1 MAKRVFRCVLAYLK
15 RLDKSLM
22 LLTLVLCGLG
32 ILLLYSL
39 SVNSEMQTITN
50 ATVDSG
56 TVRTQLMAICVGLG
70 VSLVLAGLD
79 YRWFAKLWYI
89 YIPLT
94 VGLTLL
100 TFTGLGASGLAGAD
114 DRAWIDLGFMTM
126 QPAEFMKLAV
136 ILSLSYHCYKT
147 REFFNNPLNILLVC
161 IHGGIPALLVMLQGD
176 DGTAIVFVT
185 IFIAIVIAAGLS
197 WKYILGAAV
206 ISPIAFL
213 LMWNF
218 YLQPVHKNRILS
230 IINPE
235 RYANSDLLYQTNHSI
250 IAIGSGQLTGKG
262 LFGGDYSY
270 VPLCHNDFIFSYAG
284 QTLGFIGCVGIVV
297 LLALLCMRIL
307 FDGIR
312 ASDELGRFIC
322 VGVFAYLITHCVLN
336 IGMTVGVTPVIG
348 IPLPFFSAGGSAIL
362 TATVSIG
369 LVLSVRFHHSRYDS
383 IFKNKA

>member
-1 MAKRVFRCVLAYLK
+1 MAKQVIKYVLAYLK

-32 ILLLYSL
+32 TLLLYSL
-39 SVNSEMQTITN
+39 SVNSETQTITN
-50 ATVDSG
+50 AAVDSG

-70 VSLVLAGLD
+70 ASLVLAGIN

-114 DRAWIDLGFMTM
+114 DRAWIDLGFMTI

-284 QTLGFIGCVGIVV
+284 QALGFIGCVGIVV

-312 ASDELGRFIC
+312 SSDELGRFIC

>member
-1 MAKRVFRCVLAYLK
+1 MAKQVIKYVLAYLK

-32 ILLLYSL
+32 TLLLYSL
-39 SVNSEMQTITN
+39 SVNSETQTITN
-50 ATVDSG
+50 AAVDSG

-70 VSLVLAGLD
+70 ASLVLAGLD

-114 DRAWIDLGFMTM
+114 DRAWIDLGFMTI

-312 ASDELGRFIC
+312 SSDELGRFIC

>member
-1 MAKRVFRCVLAYLK
+1 MAKQVIKYVLAYLK

-32 ILLLYSL
+32 TLLLYSL
-39 SVNSEMQTITN
+39 SVNSETQTITN
-50 ATVDSG
+50 AAVDSG

-70 VSLVLAGLD
+70 ASLVLAGLD

-100 TFTGLGASGLAGAD
+100 TFTELGASGLAGAD
-114 DRAWIDLGFMTM
+114 DRAWIDLGFMTI

-284 QTLGFIGCVGIVV
+284 QALGFIGCVGIVV

-312 ASDELGRFIC
+312 SSDELGRFIC

>member
-1 MAKRVFRCVLAYLK
+1 MAKQVIKYVLAYLK

-32 ILLLYSL
+32 TLLLYSL
-39 SVNSEMQTITN
+39 SVNSETQTITN
-50 ATVDSG
+50 AAVDSG

-70 VSLVLAGLD
+70 ASLVLAGIN

-114 DRAWIDLGFMTM
+114 DRAWIDLGFMTI

>member
-1 MAKRVFRCVLAYLK
+1 MAKQVIKYVLAYLK

-32 ILLLYSL
+32 TLLLYSL
-39 SVNSEMQTITN
+39 SVNSETQTITN
-50 ATVDSG
+50 AAVDSG
-56 TVRTQLMAICVGLG
+56 TVKTQLMAICVGLG
-70 VSLVLAGLD
+70 ASLVLAGIN

-114 DRAWIDLGFMTM
+114 DRAWIDLGFMTI

-312 ASDELGRFIC
+312 SSDELGRFIC

>member
-39 SVNSEMQTITN
+39 SVNSETQTITN

-70 VSLVLAGLD
+70 GALVLAGLD

-114 DRAWIDLGFMTM
+114 DRAWIDLGFMTI

-147 REFFNNPLNILLVC
+147 KEFFNNPLNILLVC

-262 LFGGDYSY
+262 LFSGDYSY

>member
-1 MAKRVFRCVLAYLK
+1 MAKQVIKYVLAYLK

-32 ILLLYSL
+32 TLLLYSL
-39 SVNSEMQTITN
+39 SVNSETQTITN
-50 ATVDSG
+50 AAVDSG

-70 VSLVLAGLD
+70 ASLVLAGIN

-114 DRAWIDLGFMTM
+114 DRAWIDLGFMTI

-312 ASDELGRFIC
+312 SSDELGRFIC

-369 LVLSVRFHHSRYDS
+369 LVLSVRFHHSRYDG

>member
-22 LLTLVLCGLG
+22 LLTLALCGLG

-39 SVNSEMQTITN
+39 SVNSETQTITN

-70 VSLVLAGLD
+70 GSLVLAGLD

-114 DRAWIDLGFMTM
+114 DRAWIDLGFMTI

-147 REFFNNPLNILLVC
+147 KEFFNNPLNILLVC

>member
-39 SVNSEMQTITN
+39 SVNSETQTITN

-70 VSLVLAGLD
+70 GSLVLAGLD

-114 DRAWIDLGFMTM
+114 DRAWIDLGFMTI

-312 ASDELGRFIC
+312 SSDELGRFIC

-369 LVLSVRFHHSRYDS
+369 LVLSVRFHHSRYDC

>member
-39 SVNSEMQTITN
+39 SVNSETQTITN

-114 DRAWIDLGFMTM
+114 DRAWIDLGFMTI

>member
-39 SVNSEMQTITN
+39 SVNSETQTITN

-70 VSLVLAGLD
+70 GSLVLAGLD

-114 DRAWIDLGFMTM
+114 DRAWIDLGFMTI

-312 ASDELGRFIC
+312 SSDELGRFIC

>member
-1 MAKRVFRCVLAYLK
+1 M
-15 RLDKSLM
+15 
-22 LLTLVLCGLG
+22 
-32 ILLLYSL
+32 
-39 SVNSEMQTITN
+39 
-50 ATVDSG
+50 
-56 TVRTQLMAICVGLG
+56 
-70 VSLVLAGLD
+70 
-79 YRWFAKLWYI
+79 
-89 YIPLT
+89 
-94 VGLTLL
+94 GLTLL

-114 DRAWIDLGFMTM
+114 DRAWIDLGFMTI

-312 ASDELGRFIC
+312 SSDELGRFIC

>member
-39 SVNSEMQTITN
+39 SVNSETQTITN

-70 VSLVLAGLD
+70 GSLVLAGLD

-114 DRAWIDLGFMTM
+114 DRAWIDLGFMTI

>member
-1 MAKRVFRCVLAYLK
+1 MAKQVIKYVLAYLK

-32 ILLLYSL
+32 TLLLYSL
-39 SVNSEMQTITN
+39 SVNSQTQAITN

-70 VSLVLAGLD
+70 TSLVLAGLD

-114 DRAWIDLGFMTM
+114 DRAWIDLGFMTI

-147 REFFNNPLNILLVC
+147 REFFNNPINILLVC

-369 LVLSVRFHHSRYDS
+369 LVLSVRFHHSRYDG

>member
-1 MAKRVFRCVLAYLK
+1 MAKQVIKYVLAYLK

-32 ILLLYSL
+32 TLLLYSL
-39 SVNSEMQTITN
+39 SVNSETQTITN

-70 VSLVLAGLD
+70 ASLVLAGLD

-100 TFTGLGASGLAGAD
+100 TFTGLGASGIAGAD
-114 DRAWIDLGFMTM
+114 DRAWIDLGFMTI

-284 QTLGFIGCVGIVV
+284 QTLGFIGCVGIVM

-312 ASDELGRFIC
+312 SSDELGRFIC

>member
-1 MAKRVFRCVLAYLK
+1 MAKQVIKYVLAYLK

-32 ILLLYSL
+32 TLLLYSL
-39 SVNSEMQTITN
+39 SVNSETQTITN
-50 ATVDSG
+50 AAVDSG

-114 DRAWIDLGFMTM
+114 DRAWIDLGFMTI

>member
-22 LLTLVLCGLG
+22 LLTFVLCGLG

-39 SVNSEMQTITN
+39 SVNSETQTITN

-114 DRAWIDLGFMTM
+114 DRAWIDLGFMTI

>member
-1 MAKRVFRCVLAYLK
+1 MAKQVIKYVLAYLK
-15 RLDKSLM
+15 RLDKSLI

-32 ILLLYSL
+32 TLLLYSL
-39 SVNSEMQTITN
+39 SVNSETQTITN
-50 ATVDSG
+50 AAVDSG

-70 VSLVLAGLD
+70 ASLVLAGIN

-114 DRAWIDLGFMTM
+114 DRAWIDLGFMTI

-312 ASDELGRFIC
+312 SSDELGRFIC

>member
-1 MAKRVFRCVLAYLK
+1 
-15 RLDKSLM
+15 
-22 LLTLVLCGLG
+22 
-32 ILLLYSL
+32 
-39 SVNSEMQTITN
+39 
-50 ATVDSG
+50 
-56 TVRTQLMAICVGLG
+56 
-70 VSLVLAGLD
+70 
-79 YRWFAKLWYI
+79 
-89 YIPLT
+89 
-94 VGLTLL
+94 
-100 TFTGLGASGLAGAD
+100 
-114 DRAWIDLGFMTM
+114 
-126 QPAEFMKLAV
+126 
-136 ILSLSYHCYKT
+136 
-147 REFFNNPLNILLVC
+147 
-161 IHGGIPALLVMLQGD
+161 MLQGD

-312 ASDELGRFIC
+312 SSDELGRFIC

>member
-39 SVNSEMQTITN
+39 SVNSETQTITN
-50 ATVDSG
+50 VTVDSG

-70 VSLVLAGLD
+70 GSLVLAGLD

-114 DRAWIDLGFMTM
+114 DRAWIDLGFMTI

>member
-1 MAKRVFRCVLAYLK
+1 MAKQVIKYVLAYLK

-32 ILLLYSL
+32 TLLLYSL
-39 SVNSEMQTITN
+39 SVNSETQTITN
-50 ATVDSG
+50 AAVDSG

-70 VSLVLAGLD
+70 ASLVLAGLD

-114 DRAWIDLGFMTM
+114 DRAWIDLGFMTI

-284 QTLGFIGCVGIVV
+284 QTLGFIGCVGIVM

-312 ASDELGRFIC
+312 SSDELGRFIC

>member
-1 MAKRVFRCVLAYLK
+1 MAKQVIKYVLAYLK

-32 ILLLYSL
+32 TLLLYSL
-39 SVNSEMQTITN
+39 SVNSETQTITN
-50 ATVDSG
+50 AAVDSG

-70 VSLVLAGLD
+70 ASLVLAGIN

-114 DRAWIDLGFMTM
+114 DRAWIDLGFMTI

-312 ASDELGRFIC
+312 SSDELGRFIC

>member
-1 MAKRVFRCVLAYLK
+1 MAKQVIKYVLAYLK
-15 RLDKSLM
+15 RFDKSLM

-32 ILLLYSL
+32 TLLLYSL
-39 SVNSEMQTITN
+39 SVNSETQTITN
-50 ATVDSG
+50 AAVDSG

-70 VSLVLAGLD
+70 ASLVLAGIN

-114 DRAWIDLGFMTM
+114 DRAWIDLGFMTI

-312 ASDELGRFIC
+312 SSDELGRFIC

>member
-1 MAKRVFRCVLAYLK
+1 MAKQVIKYVLAYLK

-32 ILLLYSL
+32 TLLLYSL
-39 SVNSEMQTITN
+39 SVNSETQTITN
-50 ATVDSG
+50 AAVDSG

-70 VSLVLAGLD
+70 ASLVLAGLD

-114 DRAWIDLGFMTM
+114 DRAWIDLGFMTI

-369 LVLSVRFHHSRYDS
+369 LVLSVRFHHSRYDG

>member
-1 MAKRVFRCVLAYLK
+1 MAKQVIKYVLAYLK

-32 ILLLYSL
+32 TLLLYSL
-39 SVNSEMQTITN
+39 SVNSETPSITN
-50 ATVDSG
+50 AAVDSG

-70 VSLVLAGLD
+70 ASLVLAGLD

-114 DRAWIDLGFMTM
+114 DRAWIDLGFMTI

-312 ASDELGRFIC
+312 SSDELGRFIC

>member
-1 MAKRVFRCVLAYLK
+1 MAKQVIKYVLAYLK

-32 ILLLYSL
+32 TLLLYSL
-39 SVNSEMQTITN
+39 SVNSETQTITN
-50 ATVDSG
+50 AAVDSG

-70 VSLVLAGLD
+70 ASLVLAGLD

-114 DRAWIDLGFMTM
+114 DRAWIDLGFMTI

-312 ASDELGRFIC
+312 SSDELGRFIC

-336 IGMTVGVTPVIG
+336 IGMTVGVAPVIG
-348 IPLPFFSAGGSAIL
+348 RPLQFFSAGGSAIL

>member
-1 MAKRVFRCVLAYLK
+1 MAKQVIKYVLAYLK

-32 ILLLYSL
+32 TLLLYSL
-39 SVNSEMQTITN
+39 SVNSETQTITN
-50 ATVDSG
+50 AAVDSG

-70 VSLVLAGLD
+70 ASLVLAGIN
-79 YRWFAKLWYI
+79 YRWFAKLWCI

-114 DRAWIDLGFMTM
+114 DRAWIDLGFMTI

-312 ASDELGRFIC
+312 SSDELGRFIC

>member
-1 MAKRVFRCVLAYLK
+1 MAKQVIKYVLAYLK

-32 ILLLYSL
+32 TLLLYSL
-39 SVNSEMQTITN
+39 SVNSETQTITN
-50 ATVDSG
+50 AAVDSG

-70 VSLVLAGLD
+70 ASLVLAGIN

-114 DRAWIDLGFMTM
+114 DRAWIDLGFMTI

-312 ASDELGRFIC
+312 SSDELGRFIC

-383 IFKNKA
+383 IFKNKV